1 MAFFN
6 KLCKFFTTAIAKN
19 KIPVS
24 YIKISVVGGFMN
36 VRNLS
41 AQNSFKNSNPAF
53 QRLIMQDACNGDYSC
68 DFSDELYCKV
78 VNNKE
83 IQKLVAEYHT
93 IGKDI
98 YASCIVHKGMDIGH
112 DVVLSSHSGYPL
124 GWRLPP
130 YITRI
135 DESKIDSFKADTY
148 LKRPQAMRFLDIF
161 NQALVNF
168 NYKIS
173 DRIDEF
179 VKNDTKNVF
188 NDELSN
194 NIDGFVDSVED
205 KMIEATTKDDSNL
218 SAKEKFLN
226 SFNK

>member
-1 MAFFN
+1 
-6 KLCKFFTTAIAKN
+6 
-19 KIPVS
+19 
-24 YIKISVVGGFMN
+24 MN

-53 QRLIMQDACNGDYSC
+53 QRLIMQDDCDGNYSC
-68 DFSDELYCKV
+68 NFSDELYCKV

-98 YASCIVHKGMDIGH
+98 YASCIMHKGMDFGH

-124 GWRLPP
+124 GHYPQSYLLK
-130 YITRI
+130 I
-135 DESKIDSFKADTY
+135 DESKIDSFKADTH

-161 NQALVNF
+161 NQSLVNF

-188 NDELSN
+188 NDKLSN
-194 NIDGFVDSVED
+194 NVDCFVDSVED
-205 KMIEATTKDDSNL
+205 KMIKATTKDD
-218 SAKEKFLN
+218 
-226 SFNK
+226 

>member
-1 MAFFN
+1 
-6 KLCKFFTTAIAKN
+6 
-19 KIPVS
+19 
-24 YIKISVVGGFMN
+24 MN

-53 QRLIMQDACNGDYSC
+53 QRLIMQDTCKGDYSC
-68 DFSDELYCKV
+68 NFSDALYCEV

-98 YASCIVHKGMDIGH
+98 YASCIMHKGMDFGH
-112 DVVLSSHSGYPL
+112 DVVLSLHSGYPL
-124 GWRLPP
+124 GKDLQP
-130 YITRI
+130 YLLKI
-135 DESKIDSFKADTY
+135 DESKIDSFKADTH

-161 NQALVNF
+161 NQSLVNF

-173 DRIDEF
+173 DRIHEF

-188 NDELSN
+188 NDKLSN
-194 NIDGFVDSVED
+194 NIDCFVDSVED
-205 KMIEATTKDDSNL
+205 KMINATTKDD
-218 SAKEKFLN
+218 
-226 SFNK
+226 